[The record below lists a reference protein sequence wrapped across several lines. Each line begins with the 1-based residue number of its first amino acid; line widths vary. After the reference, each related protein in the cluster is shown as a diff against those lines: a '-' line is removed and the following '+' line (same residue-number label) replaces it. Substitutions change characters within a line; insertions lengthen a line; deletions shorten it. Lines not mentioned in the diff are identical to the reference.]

1 MKNLKFLFVTV
12 LAFVALIGFQN
23 SSAQAIHE
31 YIEKSFDG
39 YYFDCLKEGGAGS
52 ITFHN
57 VLLYDKSGNLKRLHS
72 RVVQGWFVG
81 KESGTVYKVIDTHK
95 YSLQINENNLQKTTK
110 YQVAFKLISPKNGKS
125 FKGYAR
131 GGLRGY
137 GFPSE
142 IHSHAPS
149 SCEGQGDGVLSK

>member
-1 MKNLKFLFVTV
+1 MKILNVFVTV

-31 YIEKSFDG
+31 YKEKPFDG
-39 YYFDCLKEGGAGS
+39 HYFDCLEEGGAGS

-72 RVVQGWFVG
+72 RIVKGWFVG
-81 KESGTVYKVIDTHK
+81 KESGTVYKVIDSHK
-95 YSLQINENNLQKTTK
+95 YSLQFNENNLQLTTK

-125 FKGYAR
+125 FQGYANMQLSYNALGELTIER
-131 GGLRGY
+131 SEVDLC
-137 GFPSE
+137 FPL
-142 IHSHAPS
+142 PF
-149 SCEGQGDGVLSK
+149 

>member
-1 MKNLKFLFVTV
+1 MKILNVFVTI
-12 LAFVALIGFQN
+12 LAFVAFIGFQN

-31 YIEKSFDG
+31 YIEKPFDG
-39 YYFDCLKEGGAGS
+39 YYFDCLNEGGAGS

-95 YSLQINENNLQKTTK
+95 YSLQIHENNLQLTTK
-110 YQVAFKLISPKNGKS
+110 YQIAFKLISPKNGKS
-125 FKGYAR
+125 FQGYANAQLSYNAFGKLTIER
-131 GGLRGY
+131 WEIDVC
-137 GFPSE
+137 FPTP
-142 IHSHAPS
+142 I
-149 SCEGQGDGVLSK
+149 